1 MRPAPLSPVTS
12 RGMGAVRSP
21 VTLSRGGCFVTGHL
35 KGNGYGI
42 LRHRS
47 PLWGMGAVFSSRHRP
62 PLRGRDVVCALD
74 HPPRGGRPAVVG
86 ALCSAQ
92 SHPIPAGSRFF
103 TLAPSGPLG
112 GQLRGAARPPTATP
126 SPNRSALLAFPPPLP
141 MERTCKHKAQHSG
154 PPAAESLPERRKH
167 EPWPPPSR
175 RHPLGLLPRPYTA
188 ASLLTSHLHAH
199 APSRVTVN
207 PQHGILWQAW
217 GEISFRY

>member
-1 MRPAPLSPVTS
+1 VLRYRSPQGEWVRYSSSPVTS
-12 RGMGAVRSP
+12 M
-21 VTLSRGGCFVTGHL
+21 
-35 KGNGYGI
+35 GNGCGI
-42 LRHRS
+42 LLSSPATLAGERCCLRS
-47 PLWGMGAVFSSRHRP
+47 GPPSERWASGGSGRALLSTESSYPCRVALFYSR
-62 PLRGRDVVCALD
+62 PLRPARGSA
-74 HPPRGGRPAVVG
+74 PRRGAPTDRKPAVGRRWVT
-86 ALCSAQ
+86 
-92 SHPIPAGSRFF
+92 HR
-103 TLAPSGPLG
+103 
-112 GQLRGAARPPTATP
+112 RPTSTP